1 MILKKALT
9 VLTFLSLFTLL
20 SCSKDNDTPAKGSYP
35 KTVKVTY
42 KITGTVK
49 KGSVIF
55 SNETL
60 GNTNL
65 DNQTIPF
72 TKEISAT
79 IKSAPSGVALG
90 ITSVEAGSA
99 KLEILVDDKV
109 VETKDF
115 SSNTVVSGSIAYV
128 FQ

>member
-1 MILKKALT
+1 MILKKVIT
-9 VLTFLSLFTLL
+9 VFTFLSLFTLL
-20 SCSKDNDTPAKGSYP
+20 SCSKDNATSSYP

-42 KITGTVK
+42 KVTGTIK

-55 SNETL
+55 TNETF
-60 GNTNL
+60 GNSNL

-72 TKEISAT
+72 TKEVSTT
-79 IKSAPSGVALG
+79 IKTVPSGIALG
-90 ITSVEAGSA
+90 VTSVESGNA
-99 KLEILVDDKV
+99 KLEILVDNKV

>member
-1 MILKKALT
+1 MILKKVLT

-20 SCSKDNDTPAKGSYP
+20 SCSKDSVTSSYP

-42 KITGTVK
+42 KVTGTIK
-49 KGSVIF
+49 KTTVNF
-55 SNETL
+55 TNETL
-60 GNTNL
+60 GNSNL

-72 TKEISAT
+72 TKEVSTT
-79 IKSAPSGVALG
+79 IKSAPSGIALG
-90 ITSVEAGSA
+90 VSSNDPGTA

-115 SSNTVVSGSIAYV
+115 SSTTFVSGSIVYV